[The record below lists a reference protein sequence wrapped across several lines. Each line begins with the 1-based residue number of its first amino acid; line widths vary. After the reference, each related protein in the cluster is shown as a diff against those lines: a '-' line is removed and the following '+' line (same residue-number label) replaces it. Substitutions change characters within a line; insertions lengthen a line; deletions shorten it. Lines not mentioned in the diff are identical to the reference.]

1 MNEKTKDILIRAGKT
16 FWQAALAYLL
26 ADAAVLQEALTD
38 WSTGKQ
44 LLFSLAVGAAA
55 AGFSAVYNGIVRPRL
70 GGSDALWSLTVRIS
84 PAMSLRSCRSASPAF
99 KTTR

>member
-44 LLFSLAVGAAA
+44 LLLSLAVGAAA
-55 AGFSAVYNGIVRPRL
+55 RGIQR
-70 GGSDALWSLTVRIS
+70 RIQRHCP
-84 PAMSLRSCRSASPAF
+84 PAARRGVTLYGA
-99 KTTR
+99 